1 MAQISA
7 GTIKQIRCDVYYFVS
22 VFSGRKVERMAVVL
36 RWEAVSSR
44 STPTGKPVRFFFE
57 VCLRCLFRQTA
68 LQRIGA
74 GDLRC
79 K

>member
-36 RWEAVSSR
+36 RWEAVSSH
-44 STPTGKPVRFFFE
+44 STPTGKPARF
-57 VCLRCLFRQTA
+57 L
-68 LQRIGA
+68 
-74 GDLRC
+74 
-79 K
+79 